1 MKCDNHMTYKHN
13 KVLPVTERDIP
24 TALPFDQAEMF
35 LREIGLNSDRTERTY
50 RAGLRAFADWLQ
62 HTGHSGYEMETP
74 WPLSPTPLQT
84 TDVLQF
90 RSWLLAN
97 KSQTTARTYL
107 AAVISFLHFLD
118 GLDQAPPGVQLG
130 KLAQQRKRR
139 RIEQSQAAAV
149 VDKDEAR
156 QDMPAIVA
164 YYEELALPLENDRYN
179 RRLSL
184 LRDRALVN
192 VLYSTAARL
201 SEVLALNRSQ
211 VGNGR
216 SPTATITGKGGRARA
231 LHLMPY
237 AQAAIRAYLA
247 ERADNNPALFVSHS
261 RNANGA
267 RLSQSGAHNVIK
279 HAVKARGLDPSL
291 SAHDFRH
298 YRATQLLREGMPLEV
313 VQEYLGH
320 VDVSTTRGIYAPVL
334 GVRIVREWL
343 DNLDGVPGKT

>member
-1 MKCDNHMTYKHN
+1 MTYKHN
-13 KVLPVTERDIP
+13 KILPVTERDIP
-24 TALPFDQAEMF
+24 TAPPFIQAELF
-35 LREIGLNSDRTERTY
+35 LQEAGLNSERTERTY

-62 HTGHSGYEMETP
+62 HSGRSGYEMEMP
-74 WPLSPTPLQT
+74 WPLSPAPLQT
-84 TDVLQF
+84 ADVLYF

-107 AAVISFLHFLD
+107 AAVVSFLNFLD
-118 GLDQAPPGVQLG
+118 GLDQGPPGVQLG

-139 RIEQSQAAAV
+139 RIEQSQAATV

-156 QDMPAIVA
+156 QDMPAVVA
-164 YYEELALPLENDRYN
+164 YYDELPLLLENDRYN

-201 SEVLALNRSQ
+201 SEVLALNRTQ

-216 SPTATITGKGGRARA
+216 SQTATITGKGGYART

-237 AQAAIRAYLA
+237 AQSAIQAYLA
-247 ERADNNPALFVSHS
+247 ERLDSNPALFISHS
-261 RNANGA
+261 RNAQGA

-279 HAVKARGLDPSL
+279 RAVKAQELEPTL

-320 VDVSTTRGIYAPVL
+320 VDVSTTRSIYAPVL

-343 DNLDGVPGKT
+343 DNLDARPDFKESVE